1 MNIYDL
7 QDNILLSPTITQDSV
22 HEEEL
27 MKSNFVRL
35 SWRDAVKIKLP
46 VGAYI
51 IFDGLKY
58 SLFDA
63 YEPDAQDGYFRY
75 EPSFQHP
82 LMILGRT
89 ALPYHTTDANKNPII
104 EYDWTIVDKPG
115 NILAYICDCINDALN
130 IDKKN
135 DVGWGY
141 EIVSPVD
148 AITATCSFS
157 SIDILSGLSEV
168 CNKFSTP
175 NGTAEYLIDW
185 KERKIYFGV
194 NITLGKQVRL
204 QVGNNIQLPS
214 VSSSK
219 EQYYNRF
226 VIKGSTRNIHRKS
239 VDGKENVSTG
249 ARLTLNPE
257 KYPNGYIDRV
267 KTGEPVFTKVII
279 HDDIYPKLDL
289 YVYDV
294 RERVLDLLDSKNKKI
309 PDGTNEHGEKIYKKY
324 SIWYIRLA
332 YPVYGLDGK
341 TILRWEDF
349 KAPKGIVLDGHAL
362 KAAFVANE
370 KGSHSAL
377 AGREFQM
384 RYHETGETLHP
395 NSGTGD
401 TGVIIKKGDYE
412 ILFVQEGD
420 AGLVIPTTSKQGLIP
435 FGDKTPSLMGD
446 KVVLF
451 NIAMSDEYI
460 ISAQRE
466 LESAGLK
473 DIDALY
479 KDKNNYSF
487 KSNPVVFEDSNP
499 NLTLCRSVIYD
510 DGNGY
515 ELPTRVTRLIT
526 RLDYPFEQEISVGNG
541 LLKGNN
547 QTIKEDI
554 KNANENINILN
565 RLNSA
570 VSAKAEA
577 YSRALREIIESFAN
591 SFADLNSKIKTKL
604 SRKEDDSAEGVITF
618 LKGLKFGKNNRGI
631 DKDGL
636 AKLDAIHIGEYV
648 EGVSGAA
655 LKEINGQTYLEV
667 DRAYFRQKA
676 VFESLEVMKTE
687 YSYGNRIVGK
697 GGVKITRVEEQPN
710 AYRCYFLH
718 EQDGLKIENPFV
730 LNDQAIVKEA
740 NIKTG
745 TTEHAANHFLWRA
758 VVAVGE
764 NYVDLSKTVC
774 ASGSDKPLPGD
785 ALCQLGYRGT
795 DKPDRQCAIME
806 RTVGE
811 DVPAYVMLQG
821 INDFTL
827 EGKDILSYGWDAT
840 KKRAYM
846 KNYGETYVGSR
857 DRKQFIE
864 YTPENGLRVNAKEV
878 NVEVKGQ
885 PTSVGQTMSEIATKT
900 DEISLTVKNR
910 KFGGVNLL
918 KGTAFEKLPQKNAV
932 RLSLGNDPAVCHS
945 KRNYI
950 KASASGFSSS
960 SSTGIFLYASQVEK
974 NTEYTYSVWV
984 RVDDL
989 SALDAGLYFEVFAT
1003 KGADGTRV
1011 ADIVGK
1017 FLVPSD
1023 DGKWVRVVN
1032 TFTTP
1037 NIDFDALE
1045 VTAIVIKNGTA
1056 YFSEPQLEVGNV
1068 PTDWSENPDDVKNQ
1082 IEEAGLKIKQGLI
1095 ELNGKSVFKNGN
1107 APAVP
1112 LFDENGKVN
1121 PKLSTAQYLMNV
1133 LRSMETMIDGGLVI
1147 AGLMAA
1153 KDGEQVTAYLNGLRQ
1168 KTHALAAGVKN
1179 FGTENE
1185 TTVSHIN
1192 FDGSAKFGNLGISAD
1207 GKVNII
1213 DAAGK
1218 PRINI
1223 TPDELPSDDEL
1234 LKTADEDKT
1243 YNLPEIHWVPN
1254 NDDNWTTPQVSQTF
1268 NISNDNSAVTLK
1280 ILLRI
1285 GSTLIRDFTDGEAH
1299 NAACVLKLKN
1309 LTKNYET
1316 YVDFYGGVLVL
1327 VENNQIVFPLESS
1340 YIFGRSIIETI
1351 RISKSL
1357 ILGKGNW
1364 QLVVEPRSGLNV
1376 FAKQLSMSNISVDV
1390 SFKSGRQNFSLAHNG
1405 FASVNSNHQAAY
1417 IRDGKLHAFGE
1428 MNIPGI
1434 LLAGTVSS
1442 GGTLSNAW
1450 GEYAERTGLTYNDAG
1465 GVRVIRLTF
1474 YKPLPCGSNYVV
1486 SVVPNE
1492 DGAVYGC
1499 MAVVRRKTEKYCEFR
1514 IVNDS
1519 GGEVGG
1525 VGLDFIVVGR
1535 NK

>member
-1 MNIYDL
+1 MDKIDIRTKSGAIRFSTPVNEGSKRKYLL
-7 QDNILLSPTITQDSV
+7 QSEDSV
-22 HEEEL
+22 TLKFSAEQPIY
-27 MKSNFVRL
+27 FRL
-35 SWRDAVKIKLP
+35 GDYIKIPNDP
-46 VGAYI
+46 VGIFELTSLYSPAFNYETGGYDYELRLDAYYYKWKNK
-51 IFDGLKY
+51 IFKY
-58 SLFDA
+58 SPENGGREASWNLTASLDVQLGVFLRNLKSFGYKYNGKDFKFNIDNTVENKSLLVSYENTNMIDALTKLAETWECEWWVRNNIIYFGKCVIDAPVNFELGVNVEKMSSTRGQNTHATRLYVFGSSRNLPTNYRPLVENAVINGVVQKRLMLPEDTPHIDA
-63 YEPDAQDGYFRY
+63 YEGMNEEEA
-75 EPSFQHP
+75 
-82 LMILGRT
+82 
-89 ALPYHTTDANKNPII
+89 I
-104 EYDWTIVDKPG
+104 E
-115 NILAYICDCINDALN
+115 
-130 IDKKN
+130 
-135 DVGWGY
+135 
-141 EIVSPVD
+141 
-148 AITATCSFS
+148 
-157 SIDILSGLSEV
+157 
-168 CNKFSTP
+168 
-175 NGTAEYLIDW
+175 
-185 KERKIYFGV
+185 
-194 NITLGKQVRL
+194 
-204 QVGNNIQLPS
+204 S
-214 VSSSK
+214 V
-219 EQYYNRF
+219 
-226 VIKGSTRNIHRKS
+226 V
-239 VDGKENVSTG
+239 
-249 ARLTLNPE
+249 
-257 KYPNGYIDRV
+257 
-267 KTGEPVFTKVII
+267 VF
-279 HDDIYPKLDL
+279 DDIYP
-289 YVYDV
+289 
-294 RERVLDLLDSKNKKI
+294 RRVGTIGAGITTKEYTESKDNEDGSKTKTKWNAYRFKDSGIEFLKEYILPGQELKITFQSGLLN
-309 PDGTNEHGEKIYKKY
+309 GM
-324 SIWYIRLA
+324 
-332 YPVYGLDGK
+332 
-341 TILRWEDF
+341 
-349 KAPKGIVLDGHAL
+349 
-362 KAAFVANE
+362 
-370 KGSHSAL
+370 
-377 AGREFQM
+377 EF
-384 RYHETGETLHP
+384 
-395 NSGTGD
+395 N
-401 TGVIIKKGDYE
+401 
-412 ILFVQEGD
+412 
-420 AGLVIPTTSKQGLIP
+420 
-435 FGDKTPSLMGD
+435 
-446 KVVLF
+446 VLF
-451 NIAMSDEYI
+451 NPDNHPEKNGGVINPDAQLWEVVRNENYGRPLPDDVFKPKEGDKYVLSGFNIKLVSDSF
-460 ISAQRE
+460 ISAAENE
-466 LESAGLK
+466 L
-473 DIDALY
+473 
-479 KDKNNYSF
+479 
-487 KSNPVVFEDSNP
+487 
-499 NLTLCRSVIYD
+499 
-510 DGNGY
+510 
-515 ELPTRVTRLIT
+515 
-526 RLDYPFEQEISVGNG
+526 
-541 LLKGNN
+541 
-547 QTIKEDI
+547 
-554 KNANENINILN
+554 
-565 RLNSA
+565 
-570 VSAKAEA
+570 KA
-577 YSRALREIIESFAN
+577 RALKYIE
-591 SFADLNSKIKTKL
+591 KTKL
-604 SRKEDDSAEGVITF
+604 DPSTYDVTLMSNESKYFYDAGQRVNLINPTYFENGRISRIIGFELNLDIPSDSPVYTIGETAAYSKYGELKGEVERLTYKGQLYSGSSGENLYVISRNDNALATDRNVFSAKRSLDEFLNKRIPDIAQEIITF
-618 LKGLKFGKNNRGI
+618 LKGLKFGNGEHGI

-667 DRAYFRQKA
+667 DKAYFRQKA
-676 VFESLEVMKTE
+676 VFEALEVMKTM
-687 YSYGNRIVGK
+687 YSYGNRIAGK

-730 LNDQAIVKEA
+730 LNDQALVKEA
-740 NIKTG
+740 NIKEG

-774 ASGSDKPLPGD
+774 ASGSDEPLPGD

-864 YTPENGLRVNAKEV
+864 YTPEDGLRVNAKEV
-878 NVEVKGQ
+878 HVEVKGQ

-932 RLSLGNDPAVCHS
+932 RLSLGNDPAVCHN

-1003 KGADGTRV
+1003 KGADGTRI

-1023 DGKWVRVVN
+1023 AGKWVRVVN

-1068 PTDWSENPDDVKNQ
+1068 PTDWSENPDDVKDQ
-1082 IEEAGLKIKQGLI
+1082 IEEAGVKIKQGLI

-1133 LRSMETMIDGGLVI
+1133 LRNMETMIDGGLVI

-1207 GKVNII
+1207 GRVNII

-1234 LKTADEDKT
+1234 LKTADENKT
-1243 YNLPEIHWVPN
+1243 YNLPIISKVLDIWHQNVNWEAPMLTQKFKVLNNLSHVKLEATINIGSDIDNDLVNGIATNASCYIWLNRVTGTDDELVGYYGESHAYVENGVPA
-1254 NDDNWTTPQVSQTF
+1254 PYP
-1268 NISNDNSAVTLK
+1268 NISGKSITERKK
-1280 ILLRI
+1280 I
-1285 GSTLIRDFTDGEAH
+1285 SQDFTLYAGEWQIEVRPLRGEKVH
-1299 NAACVLKLKN
+1299 NLRLSLENIK
-1309 LTKNYET
+1309 
-1316 YVDFYGGVLVL
+1316 
-1327 VENNQIVFPLESS
+1327 VE
-1340 YIFGRSIIETI
+1340 
-1351 RISKSL
+1351 
-1357 ILGKGNW
+1357 
-1364 QLVVEPRSGLNV
+1364 
-1376 FAKQLSMSNISVDV
+1376 V

-1442 GGTLSNAW
+1442 GGILSNAW
-1450 GEYAERTGLTYNDAG
+1450 GEFAAGTGLTYNDAG
-1465 GVRVIRLTF
+1465 GVQVIRLTF
-1474 YKPLPCGSNYVV
+1474 TKPLPCGSNYVV

-1492 DGAVYGC
+1492 DGAIYGC
-1499 MAVVRRKTEKYCEFR
+1499 MAVVRRKTERYCELR
-1514 IVNDS
+1514 VVNDS
-1519 GGEVGG
+1519 GGEVGD

>member
-27 MKSNFVRL
+27 MKSNFIRL

-89 ALPYHTTDANKNPII
+89 ALPYHTTDANKKPIV

-148 AITATCSFS
+148 AVTATCSFS
-157 SIDILSGLSEV
+157 SVDILSGLSEV

-214 VSSSK
+214 ASSSK

-257 KYPNGYIDRV
+257 KYPNGYIDRA
-267 KTGEPVFTKVII
+267 KAGEPVFTKVII

-309 PDGTNEHGEKIYKKY
+309 PDGTNEQGEKIYKKY

-395 NSGTGD
+395 NNGTGD

-412 ILFVQEGD
+412 ILFAQEGD
-420 AGLVIPTTSKQGLIP
+420 AGLVIPTTSKQGLVP
-435 FGDKTPSLMGD
+435 FGEKTPSLVGD

-451 NIAMSDEYI
+451 NIAMSDEYV

-466 LESAGLK
+466 LEAAGLK

-487 KSNPVVFEDSNP
+487 KSNPVVFEDDNP

-526 RLDYPFEQEISVGNG
+526 RLDYPFEQDISVGNG

-604 SRKEDDSAEGVITF
+604 SRKEDDSAEGTITF

-636 AKLDAIHIGEYV
+636 AKLDAIHIGEYA

-676 VFESLEVMKTE
+676 VFESLEVMKTM

-697 GGVKITRVEEQPN
+697 GGVKVTHVEEQAN

-730 LNDQAIVKEA
+730 LNDQAFVKEA
-740 NIKTG
+740 NVKEG
-745 TTEHAANHFLWRA
+745 TTEHAANHFLWRT
-758 VVAVGE
+758 VVGVGE
-764 NYVDLSKTVC
+764 NYVDLSKSVC

-821 INDFTL
+821 IDDFTL

-857 DRKQFIE
+857 DKKQFIE

-918 KGTAFEKLPQKNAV
+918 KGTAFEKLPKKKPDS
-932 RLSLGNDPAVCHS
+932 LSIGNDPTIRHNG
-945 KRNYI
+945 RNYI
-950 KASASGFSSS
+950 KAKMSNAPSNTYTGVFLSASSVSP
-960 SSTGIFLYASQVEK
+960 
-974 NTEYTYSVWV
+974 NTTYTAAIWE
-984 RVDDL
+984 RCDDT
-989 SALDAGLYFEVFAT
+989 SALDEGIYHEVQIWKDNTFIRTIASLFT
-1003 KGADGTRV
+1003 SAADYVSGE
-1011 ADIVGK
+1011 
-1017 FLVPSD
+1017 
-1023 DGKWVRVVN
+1023 WVRRVI

-1037 NIDFDALE
+1037 SDTIDEIAFNSFVL
-1045 VTAIVIKNGTA
+1045 KNGTA

-1082 IEEAGLKIKQGLI
+1082 IEETGVKIKQGLI

-1207 GKVNII
+1207 GRVNII

-1243 YNLPEIHWVPN
+1243 YNLPEIHWGPN

-1309 LTKNYET
+1309 LTKNYEQ
-1316 YVDFYGGVLVL
+1316 YIAYYGSGYIV
-1327 VENNQIVFPLESS
+1327 VENNVPKGNPNM
-1340 YIFGRSIIETI
+1340 FGRSIIETI
-1351 RISKSL
+1351 RISKSFM
-1357 ILGKGNW
+1357 LGAGNW
-1364 QLVVEPRSGLNV
+1364 QIVAEPGFGKNV
-1376 FAKQLSMSNISVDV
+1376 YANELSMSQISVDV

-1434 LLAGTVSS
+1434 LLAGEVSRN
-1442 GGTLSNAW
+1442 GVLINAW
-1450 GEYAERTGLTYNDAG
+1450 GEFAAG
-1465 GVRVIRLTF
+1465 TSLQYREVGGMQVIRLTF
-1474 YKPLPCGSNYVV
+1474 KTPLPCGSNYVV

-1492 DGAVYGC
+1492 YGAVYGC
-1499 MAVVRRKTEKYCEFR
+1499 MAVIRSKTERYCEFR

-1519 GGEVGG
+1519 GGDVDN